1 VLAVTGTFAGVLV
14 AVLALLHVIAGDIE
28 VYALGDWPAPFGI
41 VLVLD
46 RLSALMVLLTSIVG
60 AMALL
65 GALGGWDRRGRL
77 FHPLF
82 QLQLMG
88 IQGAF
93 LTGDIFN
100 LFVFFEILLISSYGL
115 LLHGG
120 GAERSRAGIKYVVVN
135 LTASA
140 LFLIGVGTLYGVT
153 GTLNMADLAVKVP
166 QVAADEMGLLRISAL
181 VLLVVFGVKAALIP
195 LFFWLPDAY
204 SRASAPVAALFAIMT
219 KIGAYCILRVFTLA
233 FDAPQAA
240 VGASLA
246 HWVLIA
252 AVLTLLVGMI
262 GAVATTELRRL
273 IAYLS
278 VASVGTMMIPL
289 ALFDVAG
296 IAAALYYMI
305 HSTLTGAAMFL
316 LAEPI
321 ARQRGTLGDRLHNGP
336 GLAGWAALGL
346 TFMALSVA
354 MAGVPPFSGFL
365 GKTLILQALGPDSP
379 LVWTVILGTS
389 LLALIA
395 LSRAGSVL
403 FWKSDGEPGT
413 AAAPPP
419 RGTEMTP
426 VFMLLAMIV
435 SLSVLADPV
444 ARYAALVATD
454 LVEPASYLDAV
465 LSTDDAVGEGA

>member
-1 VLAVTGTFAGVLV
+1 
-14 AVLALLHVIAGDIE
+14 
-28 VYALGDWPAPFGI
+28 
-41 VLVLD
+41 
-46 RLSALMVLLTSIVG
+46 
-60 AMALL
+60 
-65 GALGGWDRRGRL
+65 
-77 FHPLF
+77 
-82 QLQLMG
+82 
-88 IQGAF
+88 
-93 LTGDIFN
+93 
-100 LFVFFEILLISSYGL
+100 
-115 LLHGG
+115 
-120 GAERSRAGIKYVVVN
+120 
-135 LTASA
+135 
-140 LFLIGVGTLYGVT
+140 
-153 GTLNMADLAVKVP
+153 
-166 QVAADEMGLLRISAL
+166 
-181 VLLVVFGVKAALIP
+181 
-195 LFFWLPDAY
+195 
-204 SRASAPVAALFAIMT
+204 VAALFAIMT

-246 HWVLIA
+246 QWVLIA
-252 AVLTLLVGMI
+252 AVLTLLAGMI
-262 GAVATTELRRL
+262 GAVAATGLRRL

-321 ARQRGTLGDRLHNGP
+321 ARQRGALGDRLHSGP
-336 GLAGWAALGL
+336 GLVGWAALGL

-403 FWKSDGEPGT
+403 FWKSDGKPEP
-413 AAAPPP
+413 AAPPS
-419 RGTEMTP
+419 RGSELTP
-426 VFMLLAMIV
+426 VFLLLAMIV
-435 SLSVLADPV
+435 SLSVLAGPV
-444 ARYAALVATD
+444 ERYTALVAAD

-465 LSTDDAVGEGA
+465 LSTGDAVGEDV